1 VTFGK
6 LLIANRSEIAC
17 RVMRTARRLG
27 VRTVAVYSDVDADA
41 PHVRLADEAVAI
53 GAPRAYLDVDAVL
66 GAARATGADALH
78 PGYGFLSENAD
89 FADAC
94 LRAGLVFVG
103 PPAAAMR
110 AMGNKA
116 QAKRRMQAAGV
127 ACAPGYLGDAQD
139 DQTLTDAAGALGAPL
154 IVKAVAG
161 GGGRGMRLVRDLAD
175 LPEALA
181 GARREAQ
188 AAFGDATLMLER
200 LIVGG
205 RHIEVQV
212 FADTHGNVVH
222 LGERDCSTQRR
233 RQKLIEETPSPVVDA
248 TLRSRLT
255 VDAIAAARAVSYV
268 GAGTVEFIVDAASG
282 AHYFLEMNTRLQ
294 VEHPVTEC
302 VTGLD
307 LVEWQLRVAAG
318 EALPLAQNQIRFD
331 GHAIEVRLCAEDPA
345 QGFAPQTGTVLHWRP
360 EGACRV
366 DSGIAEGQVIGPH
379 YDSLLA
385 KIIAHGHDR
394 RDALRRLRAAIEDTP
409 LLGVGHNAALLH
421 ALLGDDSLC
430 NASLHTGTLDD
441 WAAQGH
447 ALLQK
452 REPPEI
458 AWQLAAALHQPGG
471 GFRPAGVSACE
482 LTLRCGDS
490 ARVLGT
496 GAQVVEH
503 DSTNHTLRFREGAV
517 TRRATAVRDDA
528 GRWHLALGAHCWVFE
543 EASPLGTAVDQHDAR
558 RVTAPVTGTV
568 CALAVQ
574 VGDVVKS
581 GAPLVCIEAM
591 KMEMWQPARAD
602 GRVAAIHVAARDAV
616 GAGTLLI
623 ELEITPS

>member
-1 VTFGK
+1 VTFNK
-6 LLIANRSEIAC
+6 LLIANRGEIAC

-27 VRTVAVYSDVDADA
+27 FRTVAVYSDVDADA

-53 GAPRAYLDVDAVL
+53 VAPRAYLDVDALL
-66 GAARATGADALH
+66 GAARCVGADALH

-110 AMGNKA
+110 AMGDKA
-116 QAKRRMQAAGV
+116 RAKRRMQAAGV

-139 DQTLTDAAGALGAPL
+139 DHTLADAAAALGVPL
-154 IVKAVAG
+154 LVKAVAG
-161 GGGRGMRLVRDLAD
+161 GGGRGMRLVHDLAD
-175 LPEALA
+175 LPAALA

-200 LIVGG
+200 LVEGG

-212 FADTHGNVVH
+212 FADAHGNVVH

-233 RQKLIEETPSPVVDA
+233 RQKLVEETPSPVVDA
-248 TLRSRLT
+248 ALRERLT
-255 VDAIAAARAVSYV
+255 ADAIAAVRAVGYV

-318 EALPLAQNQIRFD
+318 EPLPLAQDEIRFD

-360 EGACRV
+360 HGDCRV

-385 KIIAHGHDR
+385 KIVAHGRDR
-394 RDALRRLRAAIEDTP
+394 GDALRRLRAAIDDTP
-409 LLGVGHNAALLH
+409 LLGVGSNAALLH
-421 ALLGDDSLC
+421 ALLGTPEFHD
-430 NASLHTGTLDD
+430 ATLHTGTLDD

-447 ALLQK
+447 ALLQPS
-452 REPPEI
+452 EPPEA
-458 AWQLAAALHQPGG
+458 AWRLAAALHQPLD
-471 GFRPAGVSACE
+471 GFRPAALAGFGVR
-482 LTLRCGDS
+482 LRC
-490 ARVLGT
+490 A
-496 GAQVVEH
+496 GAERLQHDAAELVELNV
-503 DSTNHTLRFREGAV
+503 DGHTVRWRDGAV
-517 TRRATAVRDDA
+517 TRRATVARDA
-528 GRWHLALGAHCWVFE
+528 AERWHLALGASAWVFE
-543 EASPLGTAVDQHDAR
+543 PAAAVAAADTAHDTR
-558 RVTAPVTGTV
+558 RATAPVTGTV
-568 CALAVQ
+568 AAVPVQ
-574 VGDVVKS
+574 VGDAVAV

-591 KMEMWQPARAD
+591 KMEMWQHARAA
-602 GRVAAIHVAARDAV
+602 GRVSAVHVAPGHSVEA
-616 GAGTLLI
+616 GALLV
-623 ELEITPS
+623 ELELQP